1 MTLRSD
7 QYVNSLHNFNEM
19 SDTEVLR
26 MKMSIR
32 LKGVILTPNSH
43 DYPTKKSMSLVR
55 RMNVSLFGV
64 KTSVYRRYRKVSL
77 GGIGHFQ
84 NYRHTLF
91 VRPNFE

>member
-7 QYVNSLHNFNEM
+7 QYVNSPHNFNE
-19 SDTEVLR
+19 DTEVLR
-26 MKMSIR
+26 IKMSIR

-64 KTSVYRRYRKVSL
+64 KTLRFS
-77 GGIGHFQ
+77 I
-84 NYRHTLF
+84 
-91 VRPNFE
+91 